1 MWSGLIKKTI
11 SLVKNHS
18 HAKKK
23 LTYLFGNGIMNLIRD
38 VSEIGADE
46 TAGGNMNKR
55 VLSVLLTAGLLCSSV
70 TGCNQENNQKE
81 ETSSQAVTDESQ
93 EAETGSE
100 AATEESQE
108 EAAAQA
114 LEMEQVNDQQLNI
127 IDDNYRTCYE
137 VFVYSF
143 YDSDGDG
150 IGDLNGLT
158 QKLDYI
164 NDGDDTTDTDLG
176 CNEIWLMPIMP
187 STTYHKYDVID
198 YCDIDP
204 EYGTMDD
211 FKVFLEECHNRG
223 INVII
228 DFVMNHTSSQ
238 HEWFTTAC
246 EYLRSLEPG
255 QEPDA
260 TVCPYVEYYNFV
272 NGPKGNYYQVS
283 GTDWYYEAP
292 FWSEMPDLNLSNE
305 AVRQEYTDIVQFWLD
320 LGVDGFRLDAVK
332 EYYNE
337 NVTANV
343 EALTWFTDMVKSKK
357 EDAYLVGEAWTDY
370 NTYTKYYAS
379 GMDSLFDFAFAN
391 SDGYIAKTLNG
402 MTKSGASTYGKAI
415 EAVDELIAGYS
426 DSYINAPF
434 YTNHDLARGAGYYNG
449 DYAENKVKMAQAMNL
464 LMSGNAFLYY
474 GEELGMKGAGKDE
487 NKRVAMYWSDDAD
500 MEGMCDGPKDA
511 DEVKMTYDSL
521 EAQQEDPTSIYRF
534 VKQVIKLRNIYPE
547 IARGTMTFEE
557 ALSNDQVCV
566 FTKEYE
572 GSQLMIVFNIS
583 ENENTVDLSGVSLNG
598 KDAGDLEAAGML
610 QTTEEAVTVEGSV
623 VTLPAYSVELLK

>member
-1 MWSGLIKKTI
+1 MK
-11 SLVKNHS
+11 
-18 HAKKK
+18 
-23 LTYLFGNGIMNLIRD
+23 
-38 VSEIGADE
+38 
-46 TAGGNMNKR
+46 KR
-55 VLSVLLTAGLLCSSV
+55 VLSLLLAAGLCCSSMA
-70 TGCNQENNQKE
+70 GCTQSAGKEE
-81 ETSSQAVTDESQ
+81 ETSSQTQ
-93 EAETGSE
+93 TSE
-100 AATEESQE
+100 AQESESQE
-108 EAAAQA
+108 EGASSQVLA
-114 LEMEQVNDQQLNI
+114 MEQINDQELNI

-164 NDGDDTTDTDLG
+164 NDGDDATDTDLG

-198 YCDIDP
+198 YYDIDP

-211 FKVFLEECHNRG
+211 FKVFLEECHSRG

-260 TVCPYVEYYNFV
+260 AECPYVEYYYFSKEAANS
-272 NGPKGNYYQVS
+272 NYYEVS
-283 GTDWYYEAP
+283 GSEWYYEGV
-292 FWSEMPDLNLSNE
+292 FWSEMPDLKLENE
-305 AVRQEYTDIVQFWLD
+305 AVRQEFTDIVQYWLD

-332 EYYNE
+332 EYYSGRDS
-337 NVTANV
+337 ANV
-343 EALTWFTDMVKSKK
+343 EVLTWFTDMVKSKK

-391 SDGYIAKTLNG
+391 TDGYIAKTLNG

-415 EAVDELIAGYS
+415 MAVTELMESYS

-434 YTNHDLARGAGYYNG
+434 YTNHDLARSAGYYTG

-474 GEELGMKGAGKDE
+474 GEEIGMKGAGKDE

-500 MEGMCDGPKDA
+500 MEGMCDGPQDA
-511 DEVKMTYDSL
+511 DDVKMTYDSL
-521 EAQQEDPTSIYRF
+521 EVQQEDPASIYRF

-572 GSQLMIVFNIS
+572 GSQLMILFNIS

-598 KDAGDLEAAGML
+598 KDAGDLEVAGML
-610 QTTEEAVTVEGSV
+610 QTTEDAVVVEGSV
-623 VTLPAYSVELLK
+623 VTMPAYSVELLK

>member
-1 MWSGLIKKTI
+1 
-11 SLVKNHS
+11 
-18 HAKKK
+18 
-23 LTYLFGNGIMNLIRD
+23 
-38 VSEIGADE
+38 
-46 TAGGNMNKR
+46 MNKR

>member
-1 MWSGLIKKTI
+1 MK
-11 SLVKNHS
+11 
-18 HAKKK
+18 
-23 LTYLFGNGIMNLIRD
+23 
-38 VSEIGADE
+38 
-46 TAGGNMNKR
+46 KR
-55 VLSVLLTAGLLCSSV
+55 VLSLLLAAGLCSSLAA
-70 TGCNQENNQKE
+70 GCGQGTDKEE
-81 ETSSQAVTDESQ
+81 ETSSQTMASENQESESQ
-93 EAETGSE
+93 TN
-100 AATEESQE
+100 ESQE
-108 EAAAQA
+108 EETGSQA
-114 LEMEQVNDQQLNI
+114 LAMEQVNDQELNI

-164 NDGDDTTDTDLG
+164 NDGDDTTDMDLG

-260 TVCPYVEYYNFV
+260 TACPYVEYYNFV

-379 GMDSLFDFAFAN
+379 GMDSLFDFSFAN

-415 EAVDELIAGYS
+415 EAVDELIASYS

-511 DEVKMTYDSL
+511 DDVKMTYDSL

-547 IARGTMTFEE
+547 IARGTMNFNEE
-557 ALSNDQVCV
+557 LSNDQVCV

-572 GSQLMIVFNIS
+572 DSQVMIVFNIS

-598 KDAGDLEAAGML
+598 KEAGDLEVAGML
-610 QTTEEAVTVEGSV
+610 QTTEDGVTVEGSV